1 LIFILDNLCHSAKPI
16 NKYSKTI
23 IMKTRRRIN
32 RIYYSITA
40 VLLLSI
46 VTSCSKKD
54 KSYVYETAV
63 VKKGSIIN
71 TITATGT
78 VQADTTVLIGT
89 QVSGVI
95 KKIYVDFNSH
105 VKKGQLLAE
114 LDKTPLQTQVQQ
126 AQASL
131 DDSKSEV
138 AFQSAT
144 YERYKALLDKKLVAQ
159 ADYDQ
164 VKYSYDKAMAN
175 LKTAQAGYDK
185 AIVNLNY
192 ASIHSPIV
200 GVVLNR
206 AVDQGQTVAASFS
219 TPNLFTIGNDL
230 TQMQVQANV
239 DEADIGLLKTAQ
251 PVDFTVDAFP
261 NETFKGTVRQIRL
274 QPVVTSN
281 VVTYTVIVNAPNPEM
296 KLMPGMT
303 ANITVLVQ
311 KLDSVLIVPG
321 KALRFTPNAAFLAE
335 YQKENPQGQRQ
346 GGTAGGQRSQGGGD
360 QGSAGQG
367 ASGQTGNQGQNN
379 AGQASGAS
387 GAQGTPG
394 ANAGQRGN
402 GQLPNGTAPTAN
414 GQQGQGQ
421 GGGFSAGGQQGR
433 KPVIVWVKNGDKLHR
448 TRIATGAVDATNA
461 EVKWGLK
468 EGDEVVLSMSIP
480 GKSGST
486 AAATPTTTNPF
497 MPTRPPQGT
506 GRR

>member
-1 LIFILDNLCHSAKPI
+1 
-16 NKYSKTI
+16 
-23 IMKTRRRIN
+23 MKRRIKIS
-32 RIYYSITA
+32 RT
-40 VLLLSI
+40 SI
-46 VTSCSKKD
+46 VIITSLVFFMAGACHKGG
-54 KSYVYETAV
+54 KSYIYETAI
-63 VKKGSIIN
+63 VKKGSIVN

-78 VQADTTVLIGT
+78 VEADTTVLIGT

-95 KKIYVDFNSH
+95 NKIYVDFNSH

-138 AFQSAT
+138 EFQSAT

-164 VKYSYDKAMAN
+164 VKYNYDKARAN

-192 ASIHSPIV
+192 ASIYSPIV

-239 DEADIGLLKTAQ
+239 DEADIGQVRQYQ
-251 PVDFTVDAFP
+251 PVTFTVDAYP
-261 NETFKGTVRQIRL
+261 NESFKGSVRQIRL

-281 VVTYTVIVNAPNPEM
+281 VVTYTVIVNAPNPEQ

-311 KLDSVLIVPG
+311 QVDSVLVVPG
-321 KALRFTPNAAFLAE
+321 KALRFTPDPAFLAE
-335 YQKENPQGQRQ
+335 YMKTNPYGQRQ
-346 GGTAGGQRSQGGGD
+346 GAQGQSGQAGAPGSGGAPGTAGAGGA
-360 QGSAGQG
+360 QNP
-367 ASGQTGNQGQNN
+367 SGQSNNNQGQRN
-379 AGQASGAS
+379 AG
-387 GAQGTPG
+387 
-394 ANAGQRGN
+394 
-402 GQLPNGTAPTAN
+402 
-414 GQQGQGQ
+414 GQGQ
-421 GGGFSAGGQQGR
+421 AGAGGFQPGGQQAGGQQGK
-433 KPVIVWVKNGDKLHR
+433 KPVIVWVKAEDKIHR
-448 TRIATGAVDATNA
+448 TRISTGAVDATNA
-461 EVKWGLK
+461 EVKSGLK
-468 EGDEVVLSMSIP
+468 EGDEVILSMTLAT
-480 GKSGST
+480 KST
-486 AAATPTTTNPF
+486 AAATTATSPF
-497 MPTRPPQGT
+497 MPQRRPQTTTPTR
-506 GRR
+506 R

>member
-1 LIFILDNLCHSAKPI
+1 
-16 NKYSKTI
+16 
-23 IMKTRRRIN
+23 MKSRRKIN
-32 RIYYSITA
+32 RTVIVIITSLVFFVA
-40 VLLLSI
+40 GA
-46 VTSCSKKD
+46 CHKGE
-54 KSYVYETAV
+54 KSYTYETAI

-78 VQADTTVLIGT
+78 VEADTTVLIGT

-95 KKIYVDFNSH
+95 KKIYVDFNSN

-138 AFQSAT
+138 EFQTAT

-164 VKYSYDKAMAN
+164 VKYSYDKAKAN

-192 ASIHSPIV
+192 ASIYSPII

-239 DEADIGLLKTAQ
+239 DEADIGQVRTDQ
-251 PVDFTVDAFP
+251 PVSFTVDAYP
-261 NETFKGTVRQIRL
+261 NETFKGSVRQIRL

-281 VVTYTVIVNAPNPEM
+281 VVTYTVIVNAPNPEK

-311 KLDSVLIVPG
+311 KIDSVLTIPG
-321 KALRFTPNAAFLAE
+321 KALRFTPDAAYLAE
-335 YQKENPQGQRQ
+335 YMKNNPMGQRP
-346 GGTAGGQRSQGGGD
+346 GAGGQGSGEQGAGAQGAGGQNAGGQNAGGQNAGGQNAGGRPSGQGATGQAGSGNFQGGG
-360 QGSAGQG
+360 QMGK
-367 ASGQTGNQGQNN
+367 
-379 AGQASGAS
+379 
-387 GAQGTPG
+387 
-394 ANAGQRGN
+394 
-402 GQLPNGTAPTAN
+402 
-414 GQQGQGQ
+414 
-421 GGGFSAGGQQGR
+421 
-433 KPVIVWVKNGDKLHR
+433 KPVVVWVKTADKVHR
-448 TRIATGAVDATNA
+448 TRIATGAVDGSNA

-468 EGDEVVLSMSIP
+468 EGDEVILSMTLA
-480 GKSGST
+480 GKST
-486 AAATPTTTNPF
+486 AAAATPATTTSPF
-497 MPTRPPQGT
+497 MPTRPG
-506 GRR
+506 GARR

>member
-1 LIFILDNLCHSAKPI
+1 
-16 NKYSKTI
+16 
-23 IMKTRRRIN
+23 MKSRRKIN
-32 RIYYSITA
+32 RTVIVIITSLVFFVA
-40 VLLLSI
+40 GA
-46 VTSCSKKD
+46 CHKGE
-54 KSYVYETAV
+54 KSYTYETAI

-78 VQADTTVLIGT
+78 VEADTTVLIGT

-95 KKIYVDFNSH
+95 KKIYVDFNSN

-138 AFQSAT
+138 EFQTAT

-164 VKYSYDKAMAN
+164 VKYSYDKAKAN

-192 ASIHSPIV
+192 ASIYSPII

-239 DEADIGLLKTAQ
+239 DEADIGQVRTDQ
-251 PVDFTVDAFP
+251 PVSFTVDAYP
-261 NETFKGTVRQIRL
+261 NETFKGSVRQIRL

-281 VVTYTVIVNAPNPEM
+281 VVTYTVIVNAPNPEK

-311 KLDSVLIVPG
+311 KIDSVLTIPG
-321 KALRFTPNAAFLAE
+321 KALRFTPDAAYLAE
-335 YQKENPQGQRQ
+335 YMKNNPMGQRP
-346 GGTAGGQRSQGGGD
+346 GAGGQGSGEQGAGAQGAGGQNAGGQNAGGQNAGGQNAGGRPSGQGATGQAGSGNFQGGG
-360 QGSAGQG
+360 QMGK
-367 ASGQTGNQGQNN
+367 
-379 AGQASGAS
+379 
-387 GAQGTPG
+387 
-394 ANAGQRGN
+394 
-402 GQLPNGTAPTAN
+402 
-414 GQQGQGQ
+414 
-421 GGGFSAGGQQGR
+421 
-433 KPVIVWVKNGDKLHR
+433 KPVVVWVKTADKVHR
-448 TRIATGAVDATNA
+448 TRIATGAVDGSNA

-468 EGDEVVLSMSIP
+468 EGDEVIISMTLA
-480 GKSGST
+480 GKST
-486 AAATPTTTNPF
+486 AAASPPAATTSPF
-497 MPTRPPQGT
+497 MPTRPG
-506 GRR
+506 GARR

>member
-1 LIFILDNLCHSAKPI
+1 MKSGRMIKWTVFVLIPASVVYMAVSCHKGA
-16 NKYSKTI
+16 
-23 IMKTRRRIN
+23 
-32 RIYYSITA
+32 
-40 VLLLSI
+40 
-46 VTSCSKKD
+46 
-54 KSYVYETAV
+54 KSYSYETAV

-105 VKKGQLLAE
+105 VKKGELLAE

-126 AQASL
+126 AEASL

-138 AFQSAT
+138 AYQGTT

-164 VKYSYDKAMAN
+164 VKYSYDKALAN

-192 ASIHSPIV
+192 ASIHSPII

-239 DEADIGLLKTAQ
+239 DEADIGQLRTNQ
-251 PVDFTVDAFP
+251 PVDFSVDAYP
-261 NETFKGTVRQIRL
+261 NEVFKGSVRQIRL

-281 VVTYTVIVNAPNPEM
+281 VVTYTVIVNAPNPDK

-311 KLDSVLIVPG
+311 KIDSVLTVPG
-321 KALRFTPNAAFLAE
+321 KALRFTPDAAYLAE
-335 YQKENPQGQRQ
+335 YMKNNPAGQRQ
-346 GGTAGGQRSQGGGD
+346 GPGGTRQPGGTSGQQGTGRAGGTEGTGAAGGTGRTE
-360 QGSAGQG
+360 GTGAAGG
-367 ASGQTGNQGQNN
+367 TEGTGRP
-379 AGQASGAS
+379 
-387 GAQGTPG
+387 AQGTG
-394 ANAGQRGN
+394 AGTNQPNGSQNQRTDRPAGQSGA
-402 GQLPNGTAPTAN
+402 GEFQ
-414 GQQGQGQ
+414 
-421 GGGFSAGGQQGR
+421 AGGQQGK
-433 KPVIVWVKNGDKLHR
+433 KPVIVWVKSEDKIHR
-448 TRIATGAVDATNA
+448 IRIGTGAIDGTNA

-468 EGDEVVLSMSIP
+468 EGDEVILSMNLT
-480 GKSGST
+480 GKSTSAAPAT
-486 AAATPTTTNPF
+486 ATSPF
-497 MPTRPPQGT
+497 MPTRPG
-506 GRR
+506 GRGR